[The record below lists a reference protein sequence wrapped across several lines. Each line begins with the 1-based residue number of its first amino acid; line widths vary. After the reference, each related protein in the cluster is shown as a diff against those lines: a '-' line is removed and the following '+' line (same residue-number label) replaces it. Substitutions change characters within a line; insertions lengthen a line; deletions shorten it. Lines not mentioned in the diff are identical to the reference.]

1 MSSDLTSLVFCIF
14 VYKVLILK
22 VSFSPDISV
31 VLTGDKILTISL
43 SRFSTQMKWFQLAKE
58 ELGVGACALDGH
70 LCSQVS
76 FWGERTC
83 TNTLHFR

>member
-22 VSFSPDISV
+22 VSFRPDISV

-43 SRFSTQMKWFQLAKE
+43 SRFRTQMKWFQLAKE
-58 ELGVGACALDGH
+58 ELGVGACALDWH

-83 TNTLHFR
+83 TNTLHFK